1 MIATYKFVLGVLF
14 IQSVLCFSLKND
26 IDPNLY
32 LVKVTDP
39 DAICLDGSP
48 AAYYI
53 SKDGDPKK
61 ILLAFEGGGWCTGA
75 NSISETLDD
84 CLSRSKNGLGSSKD
98 YPN

>member
-1 MIATYKFVLGVLF
+1 MIATDKFVLSVLF
-14 IQSVLCFSLKND
+14 IQSVLCFSFYNA

-61 ILLAFEGGGWCTGA
+61 ILLAFEGGGWCTG
-75 NSISETLDD
+75 SDISGTLDD
-84 CLSRSKNGLGSSKD
+84 CLSRSKNGLGSSNS